1 MEKRIMQLS
10 EETLALLQNFASIN
24 PNIVLKPGQEIK
36 TISEAKNILATASVV
51 EDFPSDLGIY
61 DLNEFLNVLG
71 LVDNPTLNFTEKSVK
86 VSGTG
91 TGVNYYL
98 AEPSILTAP
107 ERDITMPNAE
117 VTVELTEEKLLKAKK
132 AASVLGHLDLAFIG
146 NDDGISIKVFDP
158 KDASANTFELSLGE
172 NTTGQTFSF
181 IMNISNLKIIDGDY
195 EVQISSKLISKWV
208 NKTKPVS
215 YFIALE
221 KSSTFGV

>member
-1 MEKRIMQLS
+1 MQLS
-10 EETLALLQNFASIN
+10 EETIALLQTFASIN

-51 EDFPSDLGIY
+51 EDFPHDLGIY

-71 LVDNPTLNFTEKSVK
+71 LVDDPSVTFSEKSVK
-86 VSGTG
+86 VKGKGS
-91 TGVNYYL
+91 GVNYYL
-98 AEPSILTAP
+98 AEPSILTTP
-107 ERDITMPNAE
+107 ERDITMPSAE
-117 VTVELTEEKLLKAKK
+117 VVVELTAEKLSKAKK

-158 KDASANTFELSLGE
+158 KDSSANTFELALGD

-195 EVQISSKLISKWV
+195 DVQISSKLISKWV